1 MTIPVPPAP
10 KSLARILHEQMLRSW
25 YETPL
30 ASQMLTPVEDDLL
43 SFIRTEKL
51 PEEPLSWPEV
61 RAELIAQGATAEE
74 LDTERSQ
81 YRAAMRDL
89 RARLAAFLAAT
100 EHLEE
105 PITSEPVTFTT
116 ALGVVVRVRVRPA
129 PPSV

>member
-1 MTIPVPPAP
+1 MTSPVPPAP

-43 SFIRTEKL
+43 SFLRTERL
-51 PEEPLSWPEV
+51 PDEPLSWPEV
-61 RAELIAQGATAEE
+61 RAELIAQGSTEAE
-74 LDTERSQ
+74 LDAERVQ
-81 YRAAMRDL
+81 YREAMRDL
-89 RARLAAFLAAT
+89 RARLAAFIAAT

-105 PITSEPVTFTT
+105 PVPIME
-116 ALGVVVRVRVRPA
+116 